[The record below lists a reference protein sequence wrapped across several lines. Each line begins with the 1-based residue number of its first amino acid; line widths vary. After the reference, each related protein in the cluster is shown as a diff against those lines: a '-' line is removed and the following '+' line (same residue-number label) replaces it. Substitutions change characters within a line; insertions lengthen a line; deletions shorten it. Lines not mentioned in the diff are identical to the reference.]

1 MSKSK
6 ANSPE
11 LPLSMATQSRNEM
24 NSITNTPARR
34 LGCSAWLLLMPV
46 LLIAAFC
53 VVFGPFL
60 WEQAIVRR
68 LEANDVQV
76 VYVNAAGYWNQ
87 PWLRAVPGFQHY
99 GKTLILAFVN
109 CDQPQTRA
117 ELPQIARDL
126 RSLRMEI
133 DVDLTGSTD
142 LTRDLSLLRSS
153 RIGTLKVRQQEVR
166 ARDIAIVQ
174 TLADLKELHLSNC
187 QLDNPAFEEIS
198 RLNQLTILTLD
209 GTSIS
214 DSSLLPLRRL
224 NKLVFLSLSNT
235 QVSDDAKAQLQ
246 DALPHLELTDD

>member
-1 MSKSK
+1 
-6 ANSPE
+6 
-11 LPLSMATQSRNEM
+11 MAKQSRNEM
-24 NSITNTPARR
+24 NSITNTPVRR
-34 LGCSAWLLLMPV
+34 LGCSAWLLLVPV

-60 WEQAIVRR
+60 WEQSIVRR
-68 LEANDVQV
+68 LEANHVQV
-76 VYVNAAGYWNQ
+76 VYANAAGFWNQ

-99 GKTLILAFVN
+99 GKKLTLAFVN
-109 CDQPQTRA
+109 CEQPQTRA
-117 ELPQIARDL
+117 GLPQIAKDI
-126 RSLRMEI
+126 RSLRTEL

-142 LTRDLSLLRSS
+142 LTRDLSLFRSS
-153 RIGTLKVRQQEVR
+153 RIGTLKVRHQEVR
-166 ARDIAIVQ
+166 ARDIAILQ

-187 QLDNPAFEEIS
+187 LLENPDFEEIS
-198 RLNQLTILTLD
+198 RLSQLAILTLD

-246 DALPHLELTDD
+246 DALPNLELTDD